1 MYDPSDRVLVA
12 VMNDRR
18 DFQIA
23 QEQHWYRIPLKSAP
37 QSTTEAVIVAFYFTR
52 VFEHEKWAIHW
63 YAPVE
68 GHELVLRC
76 ELLPEEMDHPR
87 AFEPYF
93 VLQLGP
99 LEQLEHPIYSLR
111 WRRVTFIET
120 TFDRFMAAEEINDL
134 FISGADGMFVILKEA
149 GYRPEREWEVREEGE
164 EYVVDLAILCR
175 DGVVAID
182 VTGRAVSPNALLRP
196 DVETVQRAVKELG
209 GEQR

>member
-12 VMNDRR
+12 VMNDWR

-23 QEQHWYRIPLKSAP
+23 REQHWYRIPLKSAP

-76 ELLPEEMDHPR
+76 ELLPEEIDHPR

-111 WRRVTFIET
+111 WRRVTFIE
-120 TFDRFMAAEEINDL
+120 MKW
-134 FISGADGMFVILKEA
+134 S
-149 GYRPEREWEVREEGE
+149 
-164 EYVVDLAILCR
+164 
-175 DGVVAID
+175 
-182 VTGRAVSPNALLRP
+182 
-196 DVETVQRAVKELG
+196 
-209 GEQR
+209 